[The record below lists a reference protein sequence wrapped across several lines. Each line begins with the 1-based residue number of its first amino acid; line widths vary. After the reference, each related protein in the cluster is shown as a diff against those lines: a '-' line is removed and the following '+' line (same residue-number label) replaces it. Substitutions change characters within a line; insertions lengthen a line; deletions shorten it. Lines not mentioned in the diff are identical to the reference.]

1 MTDAKAAFAL
11 LVVGAAT
18 GLLMLGKLTG
28 GDWVTTVTWVTAA
41 YMLGQAAGIAAS
53 GYVVSSQARLQ
64 TRERLNEVRDGRE
77 AMR

>member
-18 GLLMLGKLTG
+18 GLLMLDKLTG
-28 GDWVTTVTWVTAA
+28 SDWVTTVTWVTAA

-53 GYVVSSQARLQ
+53 GYVATSQARLQ
-64 TRERLNEVRDGRE
+64 SEVRRNN
-77 AMR
+77 